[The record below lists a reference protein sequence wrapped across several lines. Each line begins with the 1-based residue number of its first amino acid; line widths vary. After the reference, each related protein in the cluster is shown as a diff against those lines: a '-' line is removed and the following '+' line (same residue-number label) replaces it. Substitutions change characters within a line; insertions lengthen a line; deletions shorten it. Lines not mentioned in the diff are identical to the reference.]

1 MAEIGPR
8 RQASDARGP
17 QLENWAACRG
27 DCELAV
33 KCDPLNAKASYLLG
47 SSLARLLAFDAAVEA
62 LQRAQASADKTHKS
76 AAFRADIALE
86 LRRVRKQ
93 QWLHEQERRRARH
106 EKVRAQLSRLL
117 GSRRVA
123 EVFEAGGEHGGARE
137 AAEDMDAMV
146 AYVEH
151 VFARAEQDMHPGDV
165 PEYFVCPVSMEVM
178 LDPVTTPNGVSYERS
193 CIEQHLRAN
202 GPVDPLTRK
211 RLTLDMLRPN
221 TALREAIQDY
231 LDKNS
236 WAFEH

>member
-1 MAEIGPR
+1 V
-8 RQASDARGP
+8 RGP
-17 QLENWAACRG
+17 QLENWVSCRD
-27 DCELAV
+27 DCELAI
-33 KCDPLNAKASYLLG
+33 KNDPLNAKASYLLG
-47 SSLARLLAFDAAVEA
+47 TSLARLLVFDAAVEA

-76 AAFRADIALE
+76 AAFRGDIALE

-93 QWLHEQERRRARH
+93 QWLHEQEKRRARH
-106 EKVRAQLSRLL
+106 EKVRAQLGRLL
-117 GSRRVA
+117 ASRRVA
-123 EVFEAGGEHGGARE
+123 EVFEGGSSAGARE
-137 AAEDMDAMV
+137 IAEEMDAMV

-151 VFARAEQDMHPGDV
+151 VFASVEQDMHPGDV
-165 PEYFVCPVSMEVM
+165 PEYFVCPVSMEIM
-178 LDPVTTPNGVSYERS
+178 HDPVTTPNGVSYERS